1 MSAGGGASQELALV
15 QARRERRA
23 EDLLSGRIPVTGY
36 ASLFE
41 RMDGAGDIIRRGA
54 FQASLKARRDGLAM
68 LWQHDPATPIGV
80 WTSMLEDSIGLKVS
94 GYLIRDVAQAR
105 EAAALIASGAATGL
119 SIGFKARRSF
129 RSAGRGPRILTDI
142 DLWEVSIVTFPQ
154 AEGARVR
161 LDRPEPLP
169 RSQMRSR
176 SSVSLG
182 GRRTSSEGRV

>member
-1 MSAGGGASQELALV
+1 MSAAGGAPQELALV

-54 FQASLKARRDGLAM
+54 FQASLRARKERLAM
-68 LWQHDPATPIGV
+68 LWQHDPATPIGL

-94 GYLIRDVAQAR
+94 GYLIKDVAQAR
-105 EAAALIASGAATGL
+105 EAASLIAAGAATGL
-119 SIGFKARRSF
+119 SIGFKARQAF
-129 RSAGRGPRILTDI
+129 RPAGKGPRILTDI

-161 LDRPEPLP
+161 LDQPALP
-169 RSQMRSR
+169 SGIQMRSR
-176 SSVSLG
+176 FPAPLTRRRG
-182 GRRTSSEGRV
+182 GTEGRV